1 MDEQKPSDLSW
12 VKNTI
17 LIIVVLVS
25 ILSGSLSVIGWMSTG
40 EYTTIPFG
48 IFFGIDQYYI
58 QQQQEWI
65 GLWKIVGLVTSLSV
79 HMVGFLSVFL
89 MIWIFSENE
98 DSTRKQLEK
107 ERLENKIKEK
117 QKQKQKQNDEDWL
130 K

>member
-89 MIWIFSENE
+89 MIWLS
-98 DSTRKQLEK
+98 DL
-107 ERLENKIKEK
+107 
-117 QKQKQKQNDEDWL
+117 
-130 K
+130 